1 MGRQIRIIYRKNL
14 KMTPGKLAAQSV
26 HAALGLKTLFPQ
38 LTAMDSVVVLQASDA
53 KFEQIKL
60 EHKGDTFELGTDNE
74 CDCYVVKDKGLTE
87 VLPGTETVLA
97 FFVEE

>member
-26 HAALGLKTLFPQ
+26 HAALGLKALFPQ

-53 KFEQIKL
+53 KFEQIKA
-60 EHKGDTFELGTDNE
+60 EHKAEQFDPKVDNE
-74 CDCYVVKDKGLTE
+74 CDCYVVADKGLTE

-97 FFVEE
+97 FFVKD